1 MCLSTASESCFQAVR
16 FSVLS
21 VTNFYSPP
29 VCECIRTVW
38 VKAKGDIVTK
48 YQERMKLICSVPVL
62 QEKLKV
68 GHHGERSLES
78 FCHWQYQEF
87 GGPRYLGTNHVPG
100 GRDDIPPVDTA
111 VLVTRYVVIKHNVM
125 FFHSFFTYI
134 QLNSVQRQYI

>member
-1 MCLSTASESCFQAVR
+1 M
-16 FSVLS
+16 
-21 VTNFYSPP
+21 
-29 VCECIRTVW
+29 
-38 VKAKGDIVTK
+38 TK
-48 YQERMKLICSVPVL
+48 YQERIKLICSVFDL

-111 VLVTRYVVIKHNVM
+111 VLVTRYVVSTSSNE
-125 FFHSFFTYI
+125 
-134 QLNSVQRQYI
+134 